1 MFIFDEEIVYQVPM
15 KMYDLF
21 LSLSPF
27 LPFDFV
33 HQALGEKTLD
43 YVAPAGLAQLT
54 AGVAMQ

>member
-1 MFIFDEEIVYQVPM
+1 M
-15 KMYDLF
+15 KMYGLF